1 MPTSQKPCEFE
12 RLENQLKIIGES
24 KNEIHRMAE
33 YSEDAYTVFE
43 ILNARGQP
51 LTDFELLRN
60 YLLKNTSTEEKKMS
74 LRVWTK
80 SRIY

>member
-1 MPTSQKPCEFE
+1 
-12 RLENQLKIIGES
+12 
-24 KNEIHRMAE
+24 MAE

-60 YLLKNTSTEEKKMS
+60 YLLKNTSTEE
-74 LRVWTK
+74 
-80 SRIY
+80 